1 MSNNQDDDAP
11 VGENLV
17 EEPDP
22 AECKGRGRPKKNVHR
37 PARTTTQV
45 QYYMVNAIFAQEVA
59 VLTSVKEAMGI
70 ANSDECKRR

>member
-1 MSNNQDDDAP
+1 MQRSRAT
-11 VGENLV
+11 
-17 EEPDP
+17 
-22 AECKGRGRPKKNVHR
+22 KKNVHR
-37 PARTTTQV
+37 PARTTTQE